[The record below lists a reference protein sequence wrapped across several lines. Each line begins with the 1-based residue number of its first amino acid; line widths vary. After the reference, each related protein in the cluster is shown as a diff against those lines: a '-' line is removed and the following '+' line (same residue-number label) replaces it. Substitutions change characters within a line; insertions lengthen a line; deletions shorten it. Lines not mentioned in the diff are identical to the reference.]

1 MARRPRRANST
12 IERKIHFF
20 RVDAGVD
27 ASGQPITYDPSPALQ
42 IIDRL
47 PFTEDES
54 GRYLVDEDG
63 NAIGVWPEV
72 RDRRTALRFCQVRR
86 NGLPQVEQAGV
97 VNDLN
102 IADNAGLLEPVHVE
116 TTQLLLLTFI
126 LLCILDNFGFNG
138 THFILSNLN
147 ANSG

>member
-102 IADNAGLLEPVHVE
+102 IADNAGLLEPVHVVFFGE
-116 TTQLLLLTFI
+116 NIVGADF
-126 LLCILDNFGFNG
+126 NFSNHAY
-138 THFILSNLN
+138 HFLHDRRSIGIS
-147 ANSG
+147 